1 MPSDA
6 KKTKRK
12 LQPDKSVCAALRHP
26 IRVRILEV
34 LADRDLSP
42 IEFVRRGC
50 LPPGFDYP
58 DEKSAEG
65 HVAYHFKVL
74 READCIV
81 LHKSIPKRGS
91 VEKIHRSKMLALH
104 TEEDFT
110 QLSEAAR
117 IAITRS
123 TLQMLIAR
131 CDGAVHQGTFDRRPD
146 RHLSWVPMIVDDQAF
161 KELVALQD
169 EALERAQGIKAGAI
183 SRNHERTVD
192 KKAESVETFP
202 ATFGS
207 LAFESPPV
215 PTW

>member
-1 MPSDA
+1 M
-6 KKTKRK
+6 
-12 LQPDKSVCAALRHP
+12 CAALRHP

-34 LADRDLSP
+34 LAERDISP

-50 LPPGFDYP
+50 LPPGFEFKDY
-58 DEKSAEG
+58 KSAEG

-81 LHKSIPKRGS
+81 IHKSIPKRGS

-104 TEEDFT
+104 TEEDFRK
-110 QLSEAAR
+110 LSEAER

-131 CDGAVHQGTFDRRPD
+131 CDGAVIQGTFDRRPD
-146 RHLSWVPMIVDDQAF
+146 RHLSWVPMMVDDQAF
-161 KELVALQD
+161 RELVALQD

-183 SRNHERTVD
+183 ARKHERSVEE
-192 KKAESVETFP
+192 AERVETFP
-202 ATFGS
+202 ATFGA

>member
-1 MPSDA
+1 MPSAGEA
-6 KKTKRK
+6 KRTQPQAHEKT
-12 LQPDKSVCAALRHP
+12 LCAALRHP

-34 LADRDLSP
+34 LAERDISP

-50 LPPGFDYP
+50 LPPGFRFD

-74 READCIV
+74 REFDCIV
-81 LHKSIPKRGS
+81 IVKELAVRGS

-104 TEEDFT
+104 TEEDFMG
-110 QLSEAAR
+110 LSKRER

-123 TLQMLIAR
+123 TLQMLFAR
-131 CDGAVHQGTFDRRPD
+131 ADGAVHQGTFDRRPD
-146 RHLSWVPMIVDDQAF
+146 RHLSWVPMELDDQGF

-169 EALERAQGIKAGAI
+169 EALERAQGIKAAAIGRHDRNKEGDDTGA
-183 SRNHERTVD
+183 
-192 KKAESVETFP
+192 TFP
-202 ATFGS
+202 ATFAA